1 MKSGLEAVQQ
11 NEKAFDYLPELTL
24 RYVPEKLKKLLVYLT
39 EKTELGGF

>member
-1 MKSGLEAVQQ
+1 
-11 NEKAFDYLPELTL
+11 LTL